1 MDIEGYFTICWWEQT
16 ISIDLDRHP
25 AASLFYQ
32 PNCMSTELTWNQTWK
47 EHTCILLCHC
57 SFSSPVLESWQFWKG
72 HRAITVQTFTKY
84 QDHLYLAVSIS
95 IELSHVDLN
104 AFGILQA
111 CTQKGNQTKQITCKT
126 FSASREY
133 NFNMKA
139 KVWACVWFV
148 GHPQGSLYCI
158 GVGEPAMIA
167 CSPCQFR
174 NRTFWNSGILEFYRQ
189 CVYKTCLILCINAGC
204 VCVCVV
210 LCIGAYQCCVLS
222 ILLDSGQPSFIYIH
236 LPLQPSIPIVCGF
249 KVLQDQDIKK
259 SYPKPRRMNRSY

>member
-204 VCVCVV
+204 VCVCVCCAVHRSLSV
-210 LCIGAYQCCVLS
+210 LR
-222 ILLDSGQPSFIYIH
+222 SFNTFRFWTTLFH
-236 LPLQPSIPIVCGF
+236 LHSFTIAAFYSHCMWIQSLARPGHKEIIS
-249 KVLQDQDIKK
+249 
-259 SYPKPRRMNRSY
+259 